1 MAEKN
6 QRDFEEHKYPTYP
19 VMLVQAP
26 YSLNEEQG
34 VISLMDIFTWLK
46 MKWKWFFLVFV
57 LSFLVATVV
66 LNKKKSTSQFSAI
79 YFCAYRCFGFENE

>member
-46 MKWKWFFLVFV
+46 MKWKWFFW
-57 LSFLVATVV
+57 FL
-66 LNKKKSTSQFSAI
+66 
-79 YFCAYRCFGFENE
+79 Y